1 MAFTYVK
8 AGRKPSTVTVEP
20 ADGSVTVVTREGNHA
35 PAWTTALARTRKPRR
50 GDRPRPAGR
59 RILTRCLN

>member
-35 PAWTTALARTRKPRR
+35 PRVDHCPGPDPASLAEGIGR
-50 GDRPRPAGR
+50 GLLDDGFSLAA
-59 RILTRCLN
+59 